1 MGDGGVVDDA
11 AGYQV
16 VGFELAAAR
25 EGVKCCEAPA
35 AGDDGVAPG
44 AVGAG
49 VRALDDEA
57 ANEAVGGD
65 GGGELGQRIAARG
78 GLAHVLGRELELAQG
93 MGRMTGLVMGFS
105 DLCGTVG
112 PPEPRL

>member
-11 AGYQV
+11 AGHQV
-16 VGFELAAAR
+16 VGLELGVAR
-25 EGVKCCEAPA
+25 EGVKRGEAFA

-49 VRALDDEA
+49 VRALDEEA

-65 GGGELGQRIAARG
+65 GGGELGQRVAARG

-93 MGRMTGLVMGFS
+93 DGANDGVGHGFLRSVGR
-105 DLCGTVG
+105 
-112 PPEPRL
+112 